1 LNLFSLNV
9 PLLKSETKDYDK
21 QQKTKDE
28 KKSAFIIIIIKKKKW
43 KDKLN
48 DQLEKKMDREREGPQ
63 FSHHYITHFHLEM
76 NEPGEKKI
84 MKKRA

>member
-1 LNLFSLNV
+1 
-9 PLLKSETKDYDK
+9 
-21 QQKTKDE
+21 
-28 KKSAFIIIIIKKKKW
+28 
-43 KDKLN
+43 
-48 DQLEKKMDREREGPQ
+48 MDREREGPQ